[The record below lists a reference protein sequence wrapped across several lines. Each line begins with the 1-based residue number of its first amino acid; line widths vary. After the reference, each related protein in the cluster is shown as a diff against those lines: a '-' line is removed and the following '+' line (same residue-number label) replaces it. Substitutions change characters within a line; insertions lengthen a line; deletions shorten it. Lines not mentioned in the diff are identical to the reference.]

1 MFNSVVVALYCI
13 AGALVFLMLKQ
24 GLSRKVDLFSARNMY
39 LVGFIIYQLTSPAVA
54 LQTENFTFFRVYF
67 PSDTGKQF
75 LMMAS
80 TFITIFLFS
89 YQRIGLTPWAASKL
103 KFPPRET
110 NDFLL
115 LGLAVF
121 LVVSGMLL
129 RFMPIP
135 NIAAASVQV
144 SIAFAAIAAAISG
157 WVWSN
162 RRSNIPVAI
171 VAGMVVSASLGIALA
186 GIFGRRPLLAVVMGF
201 AWGVYHRRARLM
213 SPGKMI
219 LYIAPFMAAATIT
232 VAAFTA
238 ARTHDFSGKSDA
250 SGAVTG
256 MMQANIKEGIRDL
269 LSGQACGSASLWA
282 IEQWPDHFEQ
292 RFLFSLK
299 YMGMYF
305 VPRFMWPE
313 KPEPLGNDIARLADV
328 EGVNQGGITIPPGVV
343 GYAVAEG
350 GYWAIVIY
358 ALFFGQ
364 FLRFIDELV
373 RLNPTNSFI
382 ILPAAV
388 ATGQAFGLARGCIA
402 VFADLIVLGF
412 VSTYLILFIA
422 DRLFGKKI
430 PQVQMNPWPQMR

>member
-1 MFNSVVVALYCI
+1 MINSTVVALFSI
-13 AGALVFLMLKQ
+13 ATALVFLMLKQ

-39 LVGFIIYQLTSPAVA
+39 LVGFIIYQLTSPALA
-54 LQTENFTFFRVYF
+54 LQSENFTYFRVYF

-75 LMMAS
+75 LMMAA
-80 TFITIFLFS
+80 TFVAIFLFS

-121 LVVSGMLL
+121 LIVLGMLL

-135 NIAAASVQV
+135 NLAAPSAQV
-144 SIAFAAIAAAISG
+144 SIAFAAISSAISG

-162 RRSNIPVAI
+162 RRSNIPVVVLAALI
-171 VAGMVVSASLGIALA
+171 VAASLVIALT
-186 GIFGRRPLLAVVMGF
+186 GVFGRRPLLAVVMGF

-219 LYIAPFMAAATIT
+219 LYISPFLAAAAIA

-238 ARTHDFSGKSDA
+238 ARSHDFGGQSEAK
-250 SGAVTG
+250 GAITK
-256 MMQANIKEGIRDL
+256 MMGANIKEGMKSL
-269 LSGQACGSASLWA
+269 LGGQATGSASLWA
-282 IEQWPDHFEQ
+282 VEQWPDRFEQ
-292 RFLFSLK
+292 RYFYSLR
-299 YMGMYF
+299 YMAMWYI
-305 VPRFMWPE
+305 PRFMWPD
-313 KPEPLGNDIARLADV
+313 KPEPLGNDIAKLADV
-328 EGVNQGGITIPPGVV
+328 DGVNQDAITLPPGVL
-343 GYAVAEG
+343 GYARAEG
-350 GYWAIVIY
+350 GYWAVIVY

-364 FLRFIDELV
+364 FLRFIDEMV

-402 VFADLIVLGF
+402 VFTDLIVLGF
-412 VSTYLILFIA
+412 ISTYIMLFIA

-430 PQVQMNPWPQMR
+430 AQVQMNPWPQMQ

>member
-1 MFNSVVVALYCI
+1 MINPVVVALSCLAI
-13 AGALVFLMLKQ
+13 GLAFLMLKQ

-39 LVGFIIYQLTSPAVA
+39 LVGFIIYQLTSPAIA
-54 LQTENFTFFRVYF
+54 LETEDFKFFRVNF

-75 LMMAS
+75 LMMAA
-80 TFITIFLFS
+80 TFIAIFLFS
-89 YQRIGLTPWAASKL
+89 YQRIGLTSWAASKL

-121 LVVSGMLL
+121 LIVLGMLL

-135 NIAAASVQV
+135 NIAAASMQV
-144 SIAFAAIAAAISG
+144 SIAFAAISAAISG

-162 RRSNIPVAI
+162 RRANIPVVI
-171 VAGMVVSASLGIALA
+171 VAAMVVAASLIIALT
-186 GIFGRRPLLAVVMGF
+186 GVFGRRPLLAVVMGF

-219 LYIAPFMAAATIT
+219 LYIAPFLAAAAIA

-238 ARTHDFSGKSDA
+238 ARNHDFGGQSSA
-250 SGAVTG
+250 STAVSS
-256 MMQANIKEGIRDL
+256 MANASIKEGVKDIL
-269 LSGQACGSASLWA
+269 GGQACGSASLWA
-282 IEQWPDHFEQ
+282 VEQWPDHLEQ

-313 KPEPLGNDIARLADV
+313 KPEPLGNDIANLADV
-328 EGVNQGGITIPPGVV
+328 QGVNQGGITIPPGVI

-350 GYWAIVIY
+350 GYWAIVVY

>member
-1 MFNSVVVALYCI
+1 MINPVVVALYCI
-13 AGALVFLMLKQ
+13 AIWLVFLMLKQ
-24 GLSRKVDLFSARNMY
+24 GLSRKVDMFSARNMY
-39 LVGFIIYQLTSPAVA
+39 LVGFIIYQLTSPAIA
-54 LQTENFTFFRVYF
+54 LSTENFTLFRVNF
-67 PSDTGKQF
+67 PDDTGKKF
-75 LMMAS
+75 LMMAV
-80 TFITIFLFS
+80 TFLVVFLFS
-89 YQRIGLTPWAASKL
+89 YQRIKLTPWIAGKF

-115 LGLAVF
+115 LSLAVF
-121 LVVSGMLL
+121 LIMLGMLL

-162 RRSNIPVAI
+162 RRSNIPVAV
-171 VAGMVVSASLGIALA
+171 VAAMVVAASLVIALT
-186 GIFGRRPLLAVVMGF
+186 GVFGRRPLLAVVMGF
-201 AWGVYHRRARLM
+201 AWGVYHRRVRLM
-213 SPGKMI
+213 SPAKMI
-219 LYIAPFMAAATIT
+219 IYIAPFMAAAALA

-238 ARTHDFSGKSDA
+238 VRTHDFGKQSDA
-250 SGAVTG
+250 RSTVSSMSRADFRGG
-256 MMQANIKEGIRDL
+256 LKDL
-269 LSGQACGSASLWA
+269 LGGQACGSASLWA
-282 IEQWPDHFEQ
+282 IEQWPDQFEQ

-313 KPEPLGNDIARLADV
+313 KPMPLGNDVARLADV
-328 EGVNQGGITIPPGVV
+328 AGVNQGGITIPPGVI
-343 GYAVAEG
+343 GYSVAEG
-350 GYWAIVIY
+350 GYWAILIY

-402 VFADLIVLGF
+402 VFTDLIVLGF

-422 DRLFGKKI
+422 DRLFGKKL
-430 PQVQMNPWPQMR
+430 PQLQMNPWPQLR